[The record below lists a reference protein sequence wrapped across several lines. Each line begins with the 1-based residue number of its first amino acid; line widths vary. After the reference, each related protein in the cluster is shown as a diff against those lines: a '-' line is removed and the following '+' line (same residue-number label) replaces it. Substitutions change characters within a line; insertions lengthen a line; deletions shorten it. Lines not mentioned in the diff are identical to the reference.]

1 MQNSNSKDGTEV
13 PASTNA
19 EDLTSSQTIA
29 KPNVVRRLICLL
41 GFHKWVNIDSTP
53 MPNPKE
59 GEMICWSEL
68 HECGECGK
76 QEYKGMGCVV

>member
-1 MQNSNSKDGTEV
+1 MTSKTVKEWAAV
-13 PASTNA
+13 EEAKKANVT
-19 EDLTSSQTIA
+19 TSSQTIA